1 MSQEIVE
8 EILGKYRVAAIVGVS
23 DKIGKPS
30 QRVAAYLKQH
40 GYRIIPV
47 NPFIESL
54 FGEKSY
60 KSLLE
65 IPEHLQRTIEVVDIF
80 RKSEEIPPIVEQIIK
95 MREAVGRPFVIWM
108 QVGIVNEEAA
118 KAARQAGLVVVMD
131 KCLMVEHLHSKS

>member
-1 MSQEIVE
+1 MNDENMDVHAKRQEY
-8 EILGKYRVAAIVGVS
+8 EIEFL
-23 DKIGKPS
+23 
-30 QRVAAYLKQH
+30 
-40 GYRIIPV
+40 
-47 NPFIESL
+47 
-54 FGEKSY
+54 
-60 KSLLE
+60 
-65 IPEHLQRTIEVVDIF
+65 VDIF